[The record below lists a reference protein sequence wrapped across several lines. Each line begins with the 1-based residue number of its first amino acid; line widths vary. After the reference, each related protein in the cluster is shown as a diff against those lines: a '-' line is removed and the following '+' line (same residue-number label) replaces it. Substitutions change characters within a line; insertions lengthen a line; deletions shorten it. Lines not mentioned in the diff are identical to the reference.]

1 MWKINS
7 KFYICMFWS
16 YTYLETG
23 LNPIKRSRLEELGR
37 LEGTEEVPKRNNCIT
52 LLFSTIITF
61 SSEVWEGD
69 VWEHWERIPWA
80 TSDTKLA
87 PSQAY
92 LIDIL
97 DGWKLQVY
105 LTSGTM
111 LSVPTL
117 YKRNI
122 NCSTSTTRTKI
133 EWTRSPTSIIYC
145 IPMVRSYMITR
156 GGRFHWMCY
165 PCREEHGRMRVPS
178 PQAIPIHPTPRLLG
192 GDRQSANH
200 CLDILSWLEKPLWLL
215 SRLLSKLSTICMNKL
230 ATHSLRLK
238 AYIRW
243 YSLNAIQSSASKLM
257 IFTNCEWISLSDGC
271 SVWWDWWEDRSRKQ
285 ADQDPQSWCTLPR
298 ECDTWQQG
306 SEPFAVTNEK

>member
-145 IPMVRSYMITR
+145 IPMFSGHIWLPEEGDSIGCVIRVERNMGECGFDLLRQFPFIQLLVCWEGIGSLQIIVSIYYLDWRNHYDSYHAFYR
-156 GGRFHWMCY
+156 NY
-165 PCREEHGRMRVPS
+165 LPS
-178 PQAIPIHPTPRLLG
+178 AWINSQP
-192 GDRQSANH
+192 
-200 CLDILSWLEKPLWLL
+200 ILS
-215 SRLLSKLSTICMNKL
+215 
-230 ATHSLRLK
+230 
-238 AYIRW
+238 
-243 YSLNAIQSSASKLM
+243 
-257 IFTNCEWISLSDGC
+257 D
-271 SVWWDWWEDRSRKQ
+271 
-285 ADQDPQSWCTLPR
+285 
-298 ECDTWQQG
+298 
-306 SEPFAVTNEK
+306 